1 MILRRVKLQ
10 NFRSHEAYVLDFE
23 PEITQILGENGWG
36 KTSVLEAIYIT
47 LRGKSFRATDKDIL
61 RRGSE
66 FYRIETEFNDGARV
80 VAVFLGSEGKTFLV
94 EDKKVRRLPKK
105 NRYPVV
111 LFLPDDLRL
120 VGTSP
125 TKKRDYFDKVLNQF
139 STGFSTALSRY
150 NKALKQRNE
159 LLKQDFCDSNSLF
172 SWDVMLAKYGVEIRD
187 FRKKLVLEINE
198 RLTEVYRSIAQ
209 VDDEVE
215 LIYEPYI
222 GDVDE
227 SGYLKLLALDYDRD
241 RLTGHTNFGI
251 HKDDFEFLFN
261 GVDASV
267 TASRG
272 ETRSVVIALKFIE
285 ADLLYEKIG
294 VRPIILLDDV
304 FSELDE
310 TRQKALIKNF
320 KDNQVVLTSVGESSS

>member
-1 MILRRVKLQ
+1 M
-10 NFRSHEAYVLDFE
+10 DFE

-80 VAVFLGSEGKTFLV
+80 VAVFSGGEKSGVSGDGFGGFDGFSGFGEGKTFLV

-139 STGFSTALSRY
+139 STRFSTVLSRY

-187 FRKKLVLEINE
+187 FRRKLVLEINK
-198 RLTEVYRSIAQ
+198 RLTGVYRSIAQ

-285 ADLLYEKIG
+285 ADLLYEKLG

-320 KDNQVVLTSVGESSS
+320 KDNQVVLTSVG